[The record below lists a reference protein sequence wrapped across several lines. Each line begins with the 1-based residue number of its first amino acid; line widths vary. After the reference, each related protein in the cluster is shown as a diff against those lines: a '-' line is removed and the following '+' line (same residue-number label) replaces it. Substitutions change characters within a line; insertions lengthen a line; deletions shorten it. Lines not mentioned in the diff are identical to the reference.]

1 MAVTLAIVKDYGNV
15 SWGNLRASLYTVT
28 LDSSY
33 PTGGYAITAA
43 QVALRT
49 LYGIKAL
56 GGNTATAGYVPAWNT
71 QTVKLQMFTQLGSG
85 ANLLVQSGTAG
96 AGDALSLS
104 SNNSGNAVLVGGA
117 NITANVTVP
126 GALPAAPLSEV
137 ASTSDLHT
145 LAFTVLFIGD

>member
-28 LDSSY
+28 LDNSY

-43 QVALRT
+43 QVALRV

-56 GGNTATAGYVPAWNT
+56 GGNTATAGYTPAWNT
-71 QTVKLQMFTQLGSG
+71 QTAKFQMFTQLGSG
-85 ANLLVQSGTAG
+85 ANLLVQNGTPG
-96 AGDALSLS
+96 SNEALSLS
-104 SNNSGNAVLVGGA
+104 SNNSGNAVLVGGS
-117 NITANVTVP
+117 NITANVSVS
-126 GALPAAPLSEV
+126 GALPAVPLSEV
-137 ASTSDLHT
+137 ANAVDLHT